1 MGWTTGQWRQSGG
14 GCLIKLDGL
23 LAFRPGKTWSMTEK
37 IEHELLSR
45 RKAFSLFGMTA
56 AFGLALPVT
65 LSTLS
70 DADAQTVGM
79 ERRQDRREG
88 RHERRDARREG
99 RHERR
104 DARRGGGKETTGSGA
119 TGTGTTGTK

>member
-1 MGWTTGQWRQSGG
+1 MGWTTVQWHQSGG

-23 LAFRPGKTWSMTEK
+23 SAFRPGKAWSMTEK

-65 LSTLS
+65 LSALS
-70 DADAQTVGM
+70 DADAQTAGM

-88 RHERRDARREG
+88 RHERREDRREG
-99 RHERR
+99 RQDRR
-104 DARRGGGKETTGSGA
+104 ETRRGGGSKPES
-119 TGTGTTGTK
+119 TGTGTGTK